1 MSQVTEQSVRFQTAL
16 ASIKLIQASAVL
28 DLTEDDFDFL
38 TSNKVWIATD
48 RSRARRCVEACV
60 YGTLDFVGYPR
71 FPAPVEFIAAVI
83 AYYVHPVNIQTACL
97 IMEGA
102 EFTENII
109 NGVER
114 PVKAAELFAFTLRV
128 RAANTDVLTDAEEN
142 VRQKLRAEGVMSCL
156 KVKNVLALALV
167 VRSRC
172 EVLKAS
178 VKALVF
184 GMSVVNNFNCRGFG
198 PLLEDKLCLIFKL
211 APSVCR
217 MTFPILASLLVR
229 LVSLL
234 PFQLLRLSVATPSRW
249 TPLALSVFLHCVV
262 SLLLTLLETFLLF
275 MSLIV
280 TFMVNSGLSS
290 CRMVLMPLLPRL
302 LTLLVIFTI
311 PLFLARLTLIPIK
324 SLSICFRV
332 ILISITTIL
341 KRRGCLTVPRLTLM
355 SLIKMMLVMVSV
367 ASISKTFGLLRFLL
381 RLSFLAKLRLLP
393 HLLTLWVCK
402 LLMLICILTKNVITS
417 CSVTMLLFLHL

>member
-128 RAANTDVLTDAEEN
+128 RAGNTDVLTDAEEN
-142 VRQKLRAEGVMSCL
+142 VRQKFRAEGVMLCL

-184 GMSVVNNFNCRGFG
+184 GDRKSGSAGMPRPISYAVFCLKKKKRSHPPAPATSAAASQAGVPERG
-198 PLLEDKLCLIFKL
+198 
-211 APSVCR
+211 AP
-217 MTFPILASLLVR
+217 P
-229 LVSLL
+229 
-234 PFQLLRLSVATPSRW
+234 
-249 TPLALSVFLHCVV
+249 
-262 SLLLTLLETFLLF
+262 
-275 MSLIV
+275 
-280 TFMVNSGLSS
+280 
-290 CRMVLMPLLPRL
+290 
-302 LTLLVIFTI
+302 
-311 PLFLARLTLIPIK
+311 
-324 SLSICFRV
+324 
-332 ILISITTIL
+332 
-341 KRRGCLTVPRLTLM
+341 
-355 SLIKMMLVMVSV
+355 
-367 ASISKTFGLLRFLL
+367 
-381 RLSFLAKLRLLP
+381 
-393 HLLTLWVCK
+393 
-402 LLMLICILTKNVITS
+402 
-417 CSVTMLLFLHL
+417 